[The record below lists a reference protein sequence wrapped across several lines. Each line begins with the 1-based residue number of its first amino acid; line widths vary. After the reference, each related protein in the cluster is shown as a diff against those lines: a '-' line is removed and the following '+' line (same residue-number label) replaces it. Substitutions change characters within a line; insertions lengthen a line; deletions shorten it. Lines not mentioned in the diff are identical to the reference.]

1 MQAKAAQANGTVTHG
16 KTAIRER
23 TKAGLA
29 SAHLGGRI
37 GGNPGLR
44 ARNPEALRKV
54 RLARHDGY
62 MERIAQTAADWVPH
76 VRRLRPHMSSP
87 PRADNVATLVGQD
100 AAGTG

>member
-1 MQAKAAQANGTVTHG
+1 MPAHVSKDG
-16 KTAIRER
+16 
-23 TKAGLA
+23 
-29 SAHLGGRI
+29 SAEI
-37 GGNPGLR
+37 PVCV
-44 ARNPEALRKV
+44 PPESEALRKV